1 MPSRTQ
7 EIQRPQVSDNRL
19 DWLRVLK
26 IGIRHFHS
34 ACIPCIQ
41 DSAGSTYH
49 QSKKEK
55 EDSSLKKCACSLCE
69 HKWAHLSIGPHSN
82 ALYCV
87 IVSRKISDLPELT
100 LSLSI
105 KTPILLHQP
114 PPLASISTTSFLN
127 MNRQSQVTK
136 HCNKTKWFF

>member
-1 MPSRTQ
+1 
-7 EIQRPQVSDNRL
+7 
-19 DWLRVLK
+19 
-26 IGIRHFHS
+26 
-34 ACIPCIQ
+34 
-41 DSAGSTYH
+41 
-49 QSKKEK
+49 
-55 EDSSLKKCACSLCE
+55 
-69 HKWAHLSIGPHSN
+69 
-82 ALYCV
+82 
-87 IVSRKISDLPELT
+87 LPELT